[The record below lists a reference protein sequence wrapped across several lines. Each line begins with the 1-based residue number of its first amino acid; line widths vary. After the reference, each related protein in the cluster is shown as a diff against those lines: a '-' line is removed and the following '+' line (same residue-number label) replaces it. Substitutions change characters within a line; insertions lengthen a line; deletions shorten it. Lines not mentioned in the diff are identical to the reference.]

1 MLHLTLNF
9 GLALA
14 SFKKKAKNFKKSLLK
29 VIQFLRGMCI
39 HDSQSRIVAVRVWG
53 SPLQS
58 QYTTVFEHITIH
70 RQQKCWITGSQK
82 YFPPTPCSNTAYGQT
97 YLNIFLALICSC
109 IYPGLHLSSSKEN
122 SQGQA
127 SGRSLNRG
135 TSIIPPAS
143 AQLTLTPAQERED
156 NKSHE
161 QAAKDE
167 RFLFESTGNK
177 IY

>member
-1 MLHLTLNF
+1 M
-9 GLALA
+9 
-14 SFKKKAKNFKKSLLK
+14 
-29 VIQFLRGMCI
+29 
-39 HDSQSRIVAVRVWG
+39 
-53 SPLQS
+53 
-58 QYTTVFEHITIH
+58 
-70 RQQKCWITGSQK
+70 
-82 YFPPTPCSNTAYGQT
+82 
-97 YLNIFLALICSC
+97 ICSC

-127 SGRSLNRG
+127 SGWSLNRG

-143 AQLTLTPAQERED
+143 AQLTLAPAKEKED

-167 RFLFESTGNK
+167 RFLFESTGKK